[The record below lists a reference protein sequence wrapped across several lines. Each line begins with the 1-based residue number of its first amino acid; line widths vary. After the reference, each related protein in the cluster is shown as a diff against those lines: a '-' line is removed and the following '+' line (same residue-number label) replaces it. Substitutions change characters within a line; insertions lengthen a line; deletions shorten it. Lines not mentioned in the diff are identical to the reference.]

1 MTNLQ
6 LFLALG
12 IPVLFNPP
20 ARDFWLRDPRHIA
33 GALVRRRP
41 VGDLASWQERQ
52 SFRNLTREYSP
63 LGSVPYLE
71 GVVVSSPY
79 VDVRVVPLAL
89 CGMKHQPRPSAS
101 RSFLAATVAARIG
114 ESAWR
119 GKYAVSW
126 GPYADTIRT
135 DLAAQPCQPELL
147 EAFGIMHPEAFRAA
161 ASQFQG
167 GQPRSVDSVWEV
179 LSLEAWTRAC
189 LT

>member
-6 LFLALG
+6 LFLVMG

-114 ESAWR
+114 GANMPSRGVRMRTRFERILLRNPASRNYWRRSESC
-119 GKYAVSW
+119 
-126 GPYADTIRT
+126 IRKRSE
-135 DLAAQPCQPELL
+135 PPRRS
-147 EAFGIMHPEAFRAA
+147 FRAVN
-161 ASQFQG
+161 
-167 GQPRSVDSVWEV
+167 PEV
-179 LSLEAWTRAC
+179 
-189 LT
+189 